1 MERVFNYR
9 EASDYFIDL
18 IDKSKIS
25 GTSFLLMGKSG
36 WGKTAAL
43 NFIEEFAR
51 GNGMYV
57 FRAKSFY
64 SDEALMY
71 QAYNELLNQ
80 LLDTFEER
88 DLAKIVEIFSH
99 FSGEKARNT
108 IFILDNIESMI
119 QPSRELFVYLSRL
132 SMKNGY
138 IFMATFNEEL
148 ILDQDVVRKFLNV
161 VTMESNIWVLNFRK
175 PDIEDMNYFLRQKH
189 FKLPISFVQEL
200 YRLTNGNIRY
210 ADYALKYYQE
220 RGIIN
225 SNNELEEVTY
235 RFFPIPPSFE
245 TRLERVL
252 ADMEDPDLSILGL
265 IALMSEELSPGFI
278 ARMLELERSD
288 VLHILDRLTEAGF
301 VTHNDVN
308 YSLVNRRINDLVIG
322 ALSEKK
328 SKVLSDHFLK
338 QPSFND
344 LPALTKIKIY
354 LLVKDP
360 EAIEK
365 EVEGQW
371 TEIRQKLPFINSSPE
386 MFLRI
391 LKMVSND
398 GARAHLSLLAAYAY
412 EIAGQT
418 KEAIE
423 LCNSESVI
431 RVEPVFARITLARL
445 YRKAGRYAESVKL
458 CEELLPHLD
467 IESRDYAETLMTLA
481 VDYSYMENRELTV
494 KYATDARNLAKKK
507 GFEDV
512 TADALN
518 LLGTMSVRSFQLSNA
533 LDLYKESLALNQ
545 KMRHYE
551 AELLSLNNI
560 AIIYSYQGKLE
571 ESAKMLTEIIEKSY
585 ISGALMSRAYA
596 TYNLC
601 EIYYTTGRFDEFRQN
616 ITSAQKLIRIV
627 DDSNL
632 TYPFLRFMATINLN
646 SFNLENA
653 ITFINEMYD
662 LAVRNGNSVQETV
675 CRGLKYI
682 ADGFQSGNFNPNL
695 DKVFLTSFQEA
706 DDYLPLWYTIGALK
720 FAIDG
725 NADEAMRAAELA
737 MKQAQGIGD
746 FLGLLVAR
754 IAGAIALASR
764 GKLNDLRKFL
774 EENLPQGS
782 STYIYT
788 YVVELLRH
796 MAAGKLNEVKIDEK
810 SRSLIGLGTE
820 VIVGLH
826 DEEIAKLNTT
836 KGEYIKS
843 VYTQLTGKVPQI
855 YDGFN

>member
-36 WGKTAAL
+36 WGKTAAM

-51 GNGMYV
+51 QKGMNV

-80 LLDTFEER
+80 LLGTFEER
-88 DLAKIVEIFSH
+88 DLARIVEIFSH

-132 SMKNGY
+132 SRKNGY
-138 IFMATFNEEL
+138 IFMASFNEEL

-161 VTMESNIWVLNFRK
+161 VTMENNIWVLNFRK
-175 PDIEDMNYFLRQKH
+175 PDIEDMNYFLRQRQ

-265 IALMSEELSPGFI
+265 IALTSEELSPGFI
-278 ARMLELERSD
+278 ARMLELERSE
-288 VLHILDRLTEAGF
+288 VLHILDKLTEAGF

-308 YSLVNRRINDLVIG
+308 YSLVNRRINDLVLG

-328 SKVLSDHFLK
+328 SLVLSDHFLK
-338 QPSFND
+338 QPSFNE

-360 EAIEK
+360 EAIER
-365 EVEGQW
+365 EVEGEW
-371 TEIRQKLPFINSSPE
+371 TEIRLKLPFINSSPE
-386 MFLRI
+386 MFVRI
-391 LKMVSND
+391 LKMVSSD

-418 KEAIE
+418 KEAIS
-423 LCNSESVI
+423 LCNSENVI
-431 RVEPVFARITLARL
+431 KVEPVFARITLARL
-445 YRKAGRYAESVKL
+445 YRKAGRYADSVKL
-458 CEELLPHLD
+458 CEELLPSLEAD
-467 IESRDYAETLMTLA
+467 SRDYAETLMTMA
-481 VDYSYMENRELTV
+481 VDYSYMENRDLTV
-494 KYATDARNLAKKK
+494 KYANDARRIAEKK

-512 TADALN
+512 AAEALN
-518 LLGTMSVRSFQLSNA
+518 LLGTMSVRSFQLNNA
-533 LDLYKESLALNQ
+533 LDLYKKSLVLNQ

-601 EIYYTTGRFDEFRQN
+601 EIYYTTGRFEEFRQN

-646 SFNLENA
+646 SFNLETA
-653 ITFINEMYD
+653 ITFINEMND

-675 CRGLKYI
+675 CRGLKYVVE
-682 ADGFQSGNFNPNL
+682 GFQSFNFNPNL
-695 DKVFLTSFQEA
+695 DKVFLTSFPEA
-706 DDYLPLWYTIGALK
+706 DDYLPMWYTIGAMK

-725 NADEAMRAAELA
+725 KTDEASKAAELA

-746 FLGLLVAR
+746 FLGLLVAK

-764 GKLNDLRKFL
+764 GKVNDLKKYL
-774 EENLPQGS
+774 DENLPQGS
-782 STYIYT
+782 DTYIYG

-796 MAAGKLNEVKIDEK
+796 MASGSLQDIKSDEK
-810 SRSLIGLGTE
+810 PRTLVGLCTE
-820 VIVGLH
+820 VIAGLH
-826 DEEIAKLNTT
+826 NEEIEKMKTT

-843 VYTQLTGKVPQI
+843 VYTQLTGKVSEI